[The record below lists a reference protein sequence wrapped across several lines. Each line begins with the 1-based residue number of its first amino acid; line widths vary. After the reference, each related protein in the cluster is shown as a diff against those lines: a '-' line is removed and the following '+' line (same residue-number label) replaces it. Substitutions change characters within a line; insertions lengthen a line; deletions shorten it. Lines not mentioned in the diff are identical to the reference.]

1 MPQDYIRLQNMVFY
15 GYHGVLPA
23 EREIGQ
29 RFAIDLTMYKELWQA
44 GQSDELHHTA
54 NYAEV
59 YHRVK
64 LIVEE
69 EKFSLLEAL
78 AEAIANA
85 VLERFP
91 VQRVAVSIRKPSAPV
106 AGVFDYVEVHIERER
121 V

>member
-1 MPQDYIRLQNMVFY
+1 MSLDYIRLHNMVFY

-29 RFAIDLTMYKELWQA
+29 RFAIDVTMYKELSQA
-44 GQSDELHHTA
+44 GKSDELQHTA

-59 YHRVK
+59 YHCVK
-64 LIVEE
+64 RIVEE

-78 AEAIANA
+78 AEAIATE

-91 VQRVAVSIRKPSAPV
+91 VQRVAISIRKPSAPV

-121 V
+121 I